1 MPWRGSG
8 HNDRGLPFN
17 LMFGPFERAVAGR
30 YLRARKG
37 ERFVSVIAIFS
48 LVGIALGVATL
59 IIVMSVMNGFRQDL
73 LSRILGLNGDLGVFG
88 AGGTQIVEYDAMA
101 GTIRGIPGVINAS
114 PVFQGEVL
122 LTGERGGAIGGV
134 VRGISQ
140 TDLEAQRSV
149 SSHMLAGSIDAMSGD
164 NAVIVGSGLAQSL
177 GLTVGSNITFV
188 SPQGNATAIGTIPR
202 IRAYKVVGIFNVG
215 MQEYDATFAFMP
227 MAAAQTFF
235 SAPGKATQIEVTVQ
249 NPDEV
254 GTVNRRI
261 RAALPGA
268 PIEVIDWQQ
277 SNDSF
282 FEAVTVE
289 RNVMFLIL
297 TLIIVVAAF
306 NVISSLIMMVKDK
319 TRDIAVLRTL
329 GAGRG
334 AIMRI
339 FLMAGASIG
348 MTGTLIGFVLGV
360 VFCANIERIREALEH
375 ITGTTLFDP
384 TVYFLEQLPAV
395 LDWGEVTAVLVMA
408 LALSLLATLYPSWR
422 AARTDPVEALR
433 HE

>member
-1 MPWRGSG
+1 
-8 HNDRGLPFN
+8 
-17 LMFGPFERAVAGR
+17 MFGPFERAVAGR

-73 LSRILGLNGDLGVFG
+73 LSRILGLNGDLGVYG
-88 AGGTQIVEYDAMA
+88 AGGTQLVDYEAMA
-101 GTIRGIPGVINAS
+101 RTIRGIPGVTNAS

-122 LTGERGGAIGGV
+122 LTGDRGGAVGGV

-140 TDLEAQRSV
+140 DDLEAETSV
-149 SSHMLAGSIDAMSGD
+149 SSHILAGSIGDMTGD

-202 IRAYKVVGIFNVG
+202 IRAYKVVGVFNVG
-215 MQEYDATFAFMP
+215 MQEYDSTFAFMP

-235 SAPGKATQIEVTVQ
+235 SAADRATQIEVTVK

-254 GTVNRRI
+254 GAINRAI

-268 PIEVIDWQQ
+268 PIQVIDWQQ

-282 FEAVTVE
+282 FAAVTVE

-348 MTGTLIGFVLGV
+348 VTGTLIGFVLGV
-360 VFCANIERIREALEH
+360 VFCANIERIREALES

-395 LDWGEVTAVLVMA
+395 LDWGEVTAVLLMA

>member
-1 MPWRGSG
+1 
-8 HNDRGLPFN
+8 
-17 LMFGPFERAVAGR
+17 
-30 YLRARKG
+30 
-37 ERFVSVIAIFS
+37 
-48 LVGIALGVATL
+48 
-59 IIVMSVMNGFRQDL
+59 
-73 LSRILGLNGDLGVFG
+73 
-88 AGGTQIVEYDAMA
+88 
-101 GTIRGIPGVINAS
+101 
-114 PVFQGEVL
+114 
-122 LTGERGGAIGGV
+122 
-134 VRGISQ
+134 
-140 TDLEAQRSV
+140 
-149 SSHMLAGSIDAMSGD
+149 MLAGSIDAMTGD

-202 IRAYKVVGIFNVG
+202 IRAYRVVGIFNVG

-235 SAPGKATQIEVTVQ
+235 SAPGRATQIEVTVQ

-254 GTVNRRI
+254 GAVNRRI

-268 PIEVIDWQQ
+268 PIQVIDWQQ

-348 MTGTLIGFVLGV
+348 VTGTLIGFVLGV
-360 VFCANIERIREALEH
+360 VFCANIERIREALES

-395 LDWGEVTAVLVMA
+395 LDWSEVTAVLIMA

>member
-1 MPWRGSG
+1 
-8 HNDRGLPFN
+8 
-17 LMFGPFERAVAGR
+17 MFGPFERAVAGR

-73 LSRILGLNGDLGVFG
+73 LSRILGLNGDLGVYG
-88 AGGTQIVEYDAMA
+88 AGGTQLVDYEAMA
-101 GTIRGIPGVINAS
+101 RTIGTIPGVTNAS

-122 LTGERGGAIGGV
+122 LTGDRGGAIGGV
-134 VRGISQ
+134 VRGISRD
-140 TDLEAQRSV
+140 DLAAERSV
-149 SSHMLAGSIDAMSGD
+149 SSHMLAGSIADMTGD

-202 IRAYKVVGIFNVG
+202 IRAYKVVGVFNVG
-215 MQEYDATFAFMP
+215 MQEYDSTFAFMP

-235 SAPGKATQIEVTVQ
+235 SAPDRATQIEVTVK
-249 NPDEV
+249 NADDV
-254 GTVNRRI
+254 GEISDRI

-268 PIEVIDWQQ
+268 PIMVIDWQH

-348 MTGTLIGFVLGV
+348 VTGTLIGFVLGV
-360 VFCANIERIREALEH
+360 VFCANIERIREALES

>member
-1 MPWRGSG
+1 
-8 HNDRGLPFN
+8 
-17 LMFGPFERAVAGR
+17 MFGSFERTVAGR

-48 LVGIALGVATL
+48 LIGIALGVATL

-73 LSRILGLNGDLGVFG
+73 LSRILGLNGDLGVYG
-88 AGGTQIVEYDAMA
+88 AGGTQITDYDATA
-101 GTIRGIPGVINAS
+101 RTIRGIPGVINAAS
-114 PVFQGEVL
+114 VYQGEIL
-122 LTGERGGAIGGV
+122 LTGAHGGATGGV

-140 TDLEAQRSV
+140 TDLEAQTSV
-149 SSHMLAGSIDAMSGD
+149 SNHMLAGSIDAMTGD
-164 NAVIVGSGLAQSL
+164 DAVIIGSGLAQSL
-177 GLTVGSNITFV
+177 GLTVGGNITFV

-215 MQEYDATFAFMP
+215 MQEYDSTFVFMP
-227 MAAAQTFF
+227 IDAAQTFF
-235 SAPGKATQIEVTVQ
+235 DAPGKATQIEVTVK
-249 NPDEV
+249 NHDDV
-254 GTVNRRI
+254 SGVNQAI
-261 RAALPGA
+261 RAALPSK
-268 PIEVIDWQQ
+268 PISVVDWQQ

-282 FEAVTVE
+282 FAAVTVE

-306 NVISSLIMMVKDK
+306 NVISSMIMMVKDK

-329 GAGRG
+329 GASRG

-348 MTGTLIGFVLGV
+348 VTGTLIGFVLGV
-360 VFCANIERIREALEH
+360 VFCANIERIRQALEH

-395 LDWGEVTAVLVMA
+395 LDWSEVTTVLIMA
-408 LALSLLATLYPSWR
+408 LVLSLLATLYPSWR

>member
-1 MPWRGSG
+1 
-8 HNDRGLPFN
+8 
-17 LMFGPFERAVAGR
+17 MFGPFERAVAGR

-73 LSRILGLNGDLGVFG
+73 LARILGLNGDLGVYG

-101 GTIRGIPGVINAS
+101 GTIRGIPGVTNAS

-122 LTGERGGAIGGV
+122 LTGDHGGAIGGV

-149 SSHMLAGSIDAMSGD
+149 SAHMLAGSIDAMTGD
-164 NAVIVGSGLAQSL
+164 DAVIVGSGLAQSL

-215 MQEYDATFAFMP
+215 MQEYDSTFAFMP

-235 SAPGKATQIEVTVQ
+235 SAPGRATQIEVTVR
-249 NPDEV
+249 NADEV
-254 GTVNRRI
+254 GAVSDRI

-268 PIEVIDWQQ
+268 PIQVIDWQQ

-348 MTGTLIGFVLGV
+348 VTGTLIGFVLGV
-360 VFCANIERIREALEH
+360 VFCANIERIRQLLEH

-395 LDWGEVTAVLVMA
+395 LDWSEVTAVLVMA

>member
-1 MPWRGSG
+1 
-8 HNDRGLPFN
+8 
-17 LMFGPFERAVAGR
+17 MFGPFERAVAGR

-73 LSRILGLNGDLGVFG
+73 LARILGLNGDLGVYG

-101 GTIRGIPGVINAS
+101 GTIRGIPGVTNAS

-149 SSHMLAGSIDAMSGD
+149 SAHMLAGSIDAMTGD

-215 MQEYDATFAFMP
+215 MQEYDSTFAFMP

-235 SAPGKATQIEVTVQ
+235 SAPGRATQIEVTVQ
-249 NPDEV
+249 NADQV
-254 GTVNRRI
+254 GAVSDRI

-268 PIEVIDWQQ
+268 PIQVIDWQQ

-348 MTGTLIGFVLGV
+348 VTGTLIGFVLGV
-360 VFCANIERIREALEH
+360 VFCANIERIRQLLEH

-395 LDWGEVTAVLVMA
+395 LDWREVTAVLVMA

>member
-1 MPWRGSG
+1 MHWRGSG
-8 HNDRGLPFN
+8 LEAR

-48 LVGIALGVATL
+48 LIGIALGVATL

-73 LSRILGLNGDLGVFG
+73 LARILGLNGDLGVYG
-88 AGGTQIVEYDAMA
+88 AGGSQIVEYDAMA

-114 PVFQGEVL
+114 PVFQAEVL
-122 LTGERGGAIGGV
+122 LTGSQGGAIGGV

-149 SSHMLAGSIDAMSGD
+149 SSHMLAGSIDAMTGD

-202 IRAYKVVGIFNVG
+202 IRAYRVVGIFNVG

-235 SAPGKATQIEVTVQ
+235 SAPGRATQIEVTVQ

-254 GTVNRRI
+254 GAVNRRI

-268 PIEVIDWQQ
+268 PIQVIDWQQ

-348 MTGTLIGFVLGV
+348 VTGTLIGFVLGV
-360 VFCANIERIREALEH
+360 VFCANIERIREALES

-395 LDWGEVTAVLVMA
+395 LDWSEVTAVLIMA

>member
-1 MPWRGSG
+1 
-8 HNDRGLPFN
+8 
-17 LMFGPFERAVAGR
+17 MFGSFERTVAGR

-88 AGGTQIVEYDAMA
+88 AGGTQITQYEDMA
-101 GTIRGIPGVINAS
+101 KTIRGLPDVVSAA
-114 PVFQGEVL
+114 PVYQSEVL
-122 LTGERGGAIGGV
+122 LTGAQGGATGGV

-140 TDLEAQRSV
+140 TDLEAQTSV
-149 SSHMLAGSIDAMSGD
+149 SSHMLAGSIDAMQGD
-164 NAVIVGSGLAQSL
+164 NAVVVGSGLARQL
-177 GLTVGSNITFV
+177 GLTVGANITFL
-188 SPQGNATAIGTIPR
+188 SPQGHATAIGTIPR

-215 MQEYDATFAFMP
+215 MQEYDSTFVFMP
-227 MAAAQTFF
+227 IDAAQTFF
-235 SAPGKATQIEVTVQ
+235 DAPGRATQIEVSGRHH
-249 NPDEV
+249 DDV
-254 GTVNRRI
+254 GRVNREI
-261 RAALPGA
+261 RQALAGK
-268 PIEVIDWQQ
+268 PIAVIDWQQ

-282 FEAVTVE
+282 FAAVTVE

-297 TLIIVVAAF
+297 TLIIIVAAF
-306 NVISSLIMMVKDK
+306 NVISSMIMMVKDK

-329 GAGRG
+329 GATRG

-348 MTGTLIGFVLGV
+348 ITGTAIGFVLGV
-360 VFCANIERIREALEH
+360 VFCANIERIRQALEH

-395 LDWGEVTAVLVMA
+395 LDWSEVTTVIVMSLV
-408 LALSLLATLYPSWR
+408 LSLLATLYPSWR

>member
-1 MPWRGSG
+1 
-8 HNDRGLPFN
+8 
-17 LMFGPFERAVAGR
+17 MFGSFERRVAGR

-48 LVGIALGVATL
+48 LIGIALGVATL

-73 LSRILGLNGDLGVFG
+73 LSRILGLNGDLGVYG
-88 AGGTQIVEYDAMA
+88 AGGTQITQYEDMA
-101 GTIRGIPGVINAS
+101 KTIRGLPDVLSAA
-114 PVFQGEVL
+114 PVFQNEVL
-122 LTGERGGAIGGV
+122 LTGAQGGATGGV
-134 VRGISQ
+134 VRGISRA
-140 TDLEAQRSV
+140 DLAQQSAV
-149 SSHMLAGSIDAMSGD
+149 ADHMLTGSIDAMQGD
-164 NAVIVGSGLAQSL
+164 DAVIVGSGLARQL
-177 GLTVGSNITFV
+177 GLAPGSEITFV
-188 SPQGNATAIGTIPR
+188 SPQGQATAIGTIPR

-215 MQEYDATFAFMP
+215 MQEYDSTFVFMP
-227 MAAAQTFF
+227 IDAAQEFF
-235 SAPGKATQIEVTVQ
+235 EAPGRATQIEVSVRHH
-249 NPDEV
+249 DEV
-254 GTVNRRI
+254 GRVNRAI
-261 RAALPGA
+261 RQALAGK
-268 PIEVIDWQQ
+268 PIQVIDWKQ

-282 FEAVTVE
+282 FAAVTVE

-297 TLIIVVAAF
+297 TLIIIVAAF
-306 NVISSLIMMVKDK
+306 NVISSMIMMVKDK

-329 GAGRG
+329 GATRG

-348 MTGTLIGFVLGV
+348 VTGTLIGFVLGV
-360 VFCANIERIREALEH
+360 VFCANIEHIRVFLEH
-375 ITGTTLFDP
+375 LTGTTLFDP

-395 LDWGEVTAVLVMA
+395 LDWGEVTTVIVMS